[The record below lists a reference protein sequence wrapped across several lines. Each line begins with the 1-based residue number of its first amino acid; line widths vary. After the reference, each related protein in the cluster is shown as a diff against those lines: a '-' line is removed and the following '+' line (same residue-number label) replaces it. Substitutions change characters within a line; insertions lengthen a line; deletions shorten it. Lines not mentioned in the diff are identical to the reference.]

1 MMLTT
6 EKLLLLLRF
15 NWNEALFQQDGSVA
29 EKQLLAN
36 IDRDKY
42 ASLLRDLLLVSK
54 KLVSLEFARTVHRQL
69 LATGADEATAQTFI
83 GYAST
88 L

>member
-1 MMLTT
+1 MLTV

-15 NWNEALFQQDGSVA
+15 NWDEERFVQTASAADKALLGELDW
-29 EKQLLAN
+29 
-36 IDRDKY
+36 DKY
-42 ASLLRDLLLVSK
+42 ASLLQDLMLISK
-54 KLVSLEFARTVHRQL
+54 KLVSADYARDVHQQL
-69 LATGADEATAQTFI
+69 LAACADEVTAQTFI